1 MSKKAVVKIG
11 ADVKE
16 AKDEKVQEDLEEFN
30 ELFSHK

>member
-16 AKDEKVQEDLEEFN
+16 AKDGINKITEELN
-30 ELFSHK
+30 KLSKSAQ